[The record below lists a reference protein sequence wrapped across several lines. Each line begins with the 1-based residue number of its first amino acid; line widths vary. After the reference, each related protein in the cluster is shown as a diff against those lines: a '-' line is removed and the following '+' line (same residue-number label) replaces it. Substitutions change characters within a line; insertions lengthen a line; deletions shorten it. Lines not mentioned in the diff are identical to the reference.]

1 MNLVLTG
8 AGFFLLDENALDRD
22 NQHMKD
28 YAAVLKSLSKR
39 YTDPAMIDF
48 GNAEDTLIATLLS
61 ARTTDVQVLKVYP
74 GLRKKFPT
82 LKHFADAPVAD
93 IAKAIST
100 IGLYRQ
106 KAKAIK
112 ELSRILI
119 AKHGGQVPKTMDE
132 LTALPGV
139 GRKTASCVLA
149 YAFNIPAIA
158 VDTHVFRIAKRLG
171 WAKGKDALV
180 VEKELRK
187 AVPEKL
193 WIAINR
199 AFVPFGREFCKPG
212 KPLCYA
218 CPVRE
223 QCAHPHK
230 TKAPP
235 SSTLKT

>member
-1 MNLVLTG
+1 
-8 AGFFLLDENALDRD
+8 
-22 NQHMKD
+22 MKD
-28 YAAVLKSLSKR
+28 YAAVLKALSKR

-61 ARTTDVQVLKVYP
+61 ARTTDVQVLKLYP
-74 GLRKKFPT
+74 GLRKKFPK
-82 LKHFADAPVAD
+82 LQNFAEADVRD
-93 IAKAIST
+93 IAKALST

-119 AKHGGQVPKTMDE
+119 AKHGGKVPKTMDE
-132 LTALPGV
+132 LIALPGV

-171 WAKGKDALV
+171 WAKGKDAFA
-180 VEKELRK
+180 VEKELRRT
-187 AVPEKL
+187 VPENL
-193 WIAINR
+193 WISINR

-212 KPLCYA
+212 KPLCYV
-218 CPVRE
+218 CPVRDR
-223 QCAHPHK
+223 CAFANK
-230 TKAPP
+230 TKAPS